1 MKPLL
6 LLALALLP
14 ACTQAKPPPPAHPA
28 LWKVVDADTT
38 IYLFGTI
45 HLLPK
50 GLDWSGGRVARAM
63 ATSQQLMLEVV
74 LDKNPAELVQVMTR
88 LGISPGLPPLLDRV
102 PVAKRAALAKIVTQS
117 GLPLAYLD
125 KLESWAAALALSSAS
140 LRALGLDTEDGA
152 EAKLTQAFRAANKPV
167 AGLETIEQQLGY
179 FDGLPEAAQR
189 RFLESVA
196 DDDTDAKK
204 EFAAMIAAW
213 RAGDVRR
220 IALTFDDEL
229 KMSPELTEA
238 LLRRRNANW
247 AQWVATR
254 MAKPGTVFVAVGA
267 GHLAGAGSVEAL
279 VAKRG
284 YKVVRVQ

>member
-14 ACTQAKPPPPAHPA
+14 ACTQAKPVPPARPA

-50 GLDWSGGRVARAM
+50 GLEWSGGRVARAM
-63 ATSQQLMLEVV
+63 AASQQLMLEVV
-74 LDKNPAELVQVMTR
+74 LDKNQAELVQVMTR

-102 PVAKRAALAKIVTQS
+102 APAKRAALSKVIARS
-117 GLPLAYLD
+117 GLPAAYLD
-125 KLESWAAALALSSAS
+125 KLETWAAALALSSAS
-140 LRALGLDTEDGA
+140 LQALGLDTADGA

-179 FDGLPEAAQR
+179 FDALPEAAQR

-196 DDDTDAKK
+196 DDDSDAKK

-213 RAGDVRR
+213 RAGNVRR

-229 KMSPELTEA
+229 KMSPELTDA
-238 LLRRRNANW
+238 LLRRRNNNW

-254 MAKPGTVFVAVGA
+254 MAKPGTVFMAVGA

-284 YKVVRVQ
+284 YRVVRVQ